1 MVHKNVKLGKNII
14 IQENVILGLPSRT
27 FLKTEESEWPETIIG
42 DNAVLRSGTVIYCDV
57 IIGINFQTGHNVMI
71 RENIK
76 IGDNVSIGT
85 HSVIDNATTLGS
97 HINIQS
103 LVYLPTNSIIEDYVF
118 IGPGA
123 VFTNDK
129 YPVRINAKLIGPII
143 RKGATI
149 GAGSTVLPGIE
160 IGEGAMV
167 AAGSVVTKKVPAWTL
182 AIGSPAKIEELPKNL
197 KKQNMI

>member
-14 IQENVILGLPSRT
+14 IQDSVIIGLPSRT
-27 FLKTEESEWPETIIG
+27 FLKTDESEWPETLIG
-42 DNAVLRSGTVIYCDV
+42 DNAVLRSGTIIYCDV
-57 IIGINFQTGHNVMI
+57 IIGRDFQTGHNVMI

-76 IGDNVSIGT
+76 IGNNVSIGT
-85 HSVIDNATTLGS
+85 NSVIDNATNIGS
-97 HINIQS
+97 RINIQS
-103 LVYLPTNSIIEDYVF
+103 MVYIPTNTIIEDLVF
-118 IGPGA
+118 IGPNA

-143 RKGATI
+143 RKNVTI

-167 AAGSVVTKKVPAWTL
+167 AAGAVVTKPVPPWTL
-182 AIGSPAKIEELPKNL
+182 AIGAPAKIEKLPKDL
-197 KKQNMI
+197 KKPNMI